1 MRRFLLKLRRRRR
14 LHDDL
19 AEELAFHQDQ
29 ARRHGNPVPLGST
42 TRITEASLDLWRFA
56 WIENLWRDVV
66 YAAKGLA
73 HSPTLV
79 ASAMLS
85 LGLGIGVNAAMFSLA
100 SGLLFSHPSVHA
112 PETLVGV
119 QLGGNSHVE
128 RRIFDFV
135 RDSRIFRDMV
145 GENEE
150 TLANYDNSVTT
161 RPVFALAGTK
171 NYFTSLG
178 IPVALGRGFEPR
190 DPDEVAVLGYE
201 FWRKEFNGDP
211 TIVNRTI
218 RLEGKPYSVVGVL
231 PATHRTLVG
240 FGFAP
245 DVYIPAYLP
254 DTILAI
260 TARLEP
266 GESLAVAR
274 ERVKA
279 VSERI
284 DATFP
289 SEFKYARTI
298 SVEPVG
304 APAVLRGQIMTIALF
319 FALLLGVVGL
329 VLLMACVNVA
339 GLLLARA
346 STRRRELAIRLAI
359 GASRG
364 RLLQQ
369 LLVESALLAM
379 LGAIVAL
386 LLAGL
391 AGVVVERLELP
402 VPVPVRLHIDLD
414 WRVGLYAALVTTIA
428 LATGL
433 LPAWQTVRDA
443 IAPSLRRE
451 RKYRMRRLLV
461 VGQVATSVVVLAT
474 SGLFVRNLLAAHAVS
489 PGFDVTRTLRAT
501 VNLPTAAYGSSAP
514 IDAFVDRALAATR
527 AVPGIEAV
535 AAARTLPFNSN
546 THMGMPVTLDS
557 GEQVEMRFAWNA
569 VTPDFFRAL
578 GIPIVEGR
586 SFTDNDRAGERPV
599 IVNRAF
605 VSRYLAN
612 RRPLGM
618 VLQWGPPEDR
628 LHRIVGVVGNTK
640 TLTVAEDDQPQ
651 VYEPFSR
658 IHNDRRTLQFVMR
671 SGLMP
676 AQQLN
681 AVTRAMRA
689 VEPNAGLQVATMYDS
704 IGLAFLPSQIGA
716 ALMGSVGLL
725 ALLLSAVGLY
735 GVMSYS
741 VVRRL
746 PEIGVRIALGATG
759 GDISRLVVGDA
770 MRLLITGTMLG
781 LIGALLAT
789 RPLSM
794 FLVKGLSSTDPLTFA
809 LVFAILLTTA
819 LAAAWGPVQRASRVD
834 PIRVLRED

>member
-1 MRRFLLKLRRRRR
+1 MRRFLLKLRRRRH
-14 LHDDL
+14 LHHDL
-19 AEELAFHQDQ
+19 AEELAFHQDE
-29 ARRHGNPVPLGST
+29 ARRRGNPVPLGSAV
-42 TRITEASLDLWRFA
+42 RITEASLDLWRFA

-66 YAAKGLA
+66 YAAKGLT

-100 SGLLFSHPSVHA
+100 SGLLFSRPSVRDA
-112 PETLVGV
+112 DTLVGI
-119 QLGGNSHVE
+119 QLGGNSHAE

-135 RDSRIFRDMV
+135 RDAHIFRDIV

-150 TLANYDNSVTT
+150 TLANYDNGVTT

-171 NYFTSLG
+171 NYFTALG

-190 DPDEVAVLGYE
+190 DPDEVVVLGYE

-211 TIVNRTI
+211 TVVNRTI

-254 DTILAI
+254 DTILAV
-260 TARLEP
+260 TARLEN

-284 DATFP
+284 DAAFP

-304 APAVLRGQIMTIALF
+304 APAALRGQLVTVGLF

-329 VLLMACVNVA
+329 VLLMACVNIA

-346 STRRRELAIRLAI
+346 STRRREMAIRLAI

-364 RLLQQ
+364 RLMQQ
-369 LLVESALLAM
+369 LLVESALLAV

-391 AGVVVERLELP
+391 AGLIIERLELP
-402 VPVPVRLHIDLD
+402 IPVPIRLHIDLD
-414 WRVGLYAALVTTIA
+414 WRVGLYAALVTTIAA

-451 RKYRMRRLLV
+451 RKYRMRRMLV

-514 IDAFVDRALAATR
+514 IERVRGSR
-527 AVPGIEAV
+527 SC
-535 AAARTLPFNSN
+535 RC
-546 THMGMPVTLDS
+546 
-557 GEQVEMRFAWNA
+557 
-569 VTPDFFRAL
+569 
-578 GIPIVEGR
+578 EGR
-586 SFTDNDRAGERPV
+586 T
-599 IVNRAF
+599 
-605 VSRYLAN
+605 RYRGRGGGAK
-612 RRPLGM
+612 PA
-618 VLQWGPPEDR
+618 LQ
-628 LHRIVGVVGNTK
+628 
-640 TLTVAEDDQPQ
+640 
-651 VYEPFSR
+651 
-658 IHNDRRTLQFVMR
+658 
-671 SGLMP
+671 
-676 AQQLN
+676 
-681 AVTRAMRA
+681 
-689 VEPNAGLQVATMYDS
+689 
-704 IGLAFLPSQIGA
+704 
-716 ALMGSVGLL
+716 
-725 ALLLSAVGLY
+725 
-735 GVMSYS
+735 
-741 VVRRL
+741 
-746 PEIGVRIALGATG
+746 
-759 GDISRLVVGDA
+759 
-770 MRLLITGTMLG
+770 
-781 LIGALLAT
+781 
-789 RPLSM
+789 
-794 FLVKGLSSTDPLTFA
+794 
-809 LVFAILLTTA
+809 
-819 LAAAWGPVQRASRVD
+819 
-834 PIRVLRED
+834 